1 ARYRLSVRFLIPA
14 VIVSLSFGA
23 IVIQQSVERFQ
34 ASAAAE
40 AVVSVNAAS
49 YVGPLAPATIAAA
62 FGSNLATRIEGA
74 QSLPLPTQLAGVTV
88 RVIDA
93 NNVQHSAPLFFVSP
107 GQVNYRI
114 PEQAAPGAAQLIVN
128 TGAGAVSQ
136 GQLQIATSSPAVFTA
151 SFSGRGLAVALT
163 TFDGLNFESVVNPD
177 GSARTVSSGTMGRP
191 NYLTLFG
198 TGLRGASN
206 LRVQIGGVEVAPMF
220 AGAQGSFAGL
230 DQINLM
236 IP

>member
-1 ARYRLSVRFLIPA
+1 IGFFSCGGASLEDIVRPVLGFQSLLLESFSSVIPRKTNLSSEGFEMCARYRLSVRFLIPA
-14 VIVSLSFGA
+14 VIGSLSFGA
-23 IVIQQSVERFQ
+23 IVIQPSVERFRG
-34 ASAAAE
+34 SAAAE

-107 GQVNYRI
+107 GQVNYLI

-128 TGAGAVSQ
+128 NGAGAVSQ

-151 SFSGRGLAVALT
+151 SFSGRG
-163 TFDGLNFESVVNPD
+163 
-177 GSARTVSSGTMGRP
+177 
-191 NYLTLFG
+191 
-198 TGLRGASN
+198 
-206 LRVQIGGVEVAPMF
+206 
-220 AGAQGSFAGL
+220 
-230 DQINLM
+230 
-236 IP
+236 